1 MRDSK
6 MIFIYFISK
15 KGVMSSP
22 VADPDDSKCFTGFV
36 KIMDPVPESVFNDKK
51 KLIFIKYLFYQL

>member
-6 MIFIYFISK
+6 KIFIYFISK

-51 KLIFIKYLFYQL
+51 KLIFIK